1 MALFVRWF
9 GKFIKKKG
17 YGARRRRSSSKR
29 KEERRCYKCG
39 SIDHLIADCPHN
51 DDNDKSNKDKKK
63 DDKEGKKITF
73 KKKKGHAYC
82 VSRIPMD
89 QVIVKKRSNKSHLQT
104 SPCSIIMLH
113 GQGPKCTI

>member
-17 YGARRRRSSSKR
+17 YVARRRRSSSKR

-39 SIDHLIADCPHN
+39 SIDHLIADWPHN

-63 DDKEGKKITF
+63 DDKEGKKMIF
-73 KKKKGHAYC
+73 KEKKGHAYC
-82 VSRIPMD
+82 VE
-89 QVIVKKRSNKSHLQT
+89 
-104 SPCSIIMLH
+104 
-113 GQGPKCTI
+113 

>member
-82 VSRIPMD
+82 VEQDSD
-89 QVIVKKRSNKSHLQT
+89 GSSDSEEEKQ
-104 SPCSIIMLH
+104 
-113 GQGPKCTI
+113 

>member
-9 GKFIKKKG
+9 GKFIKNKG

-39 SIDHLIADCPHN
+39 SIDHLIADWPHN

-82 VSRIPMD
+82 VE
-89 QVIVKKRSNKSHLQT
+89 
-104 SPCSIIMLH
+104 
-113 GQGPKCTI
+113 